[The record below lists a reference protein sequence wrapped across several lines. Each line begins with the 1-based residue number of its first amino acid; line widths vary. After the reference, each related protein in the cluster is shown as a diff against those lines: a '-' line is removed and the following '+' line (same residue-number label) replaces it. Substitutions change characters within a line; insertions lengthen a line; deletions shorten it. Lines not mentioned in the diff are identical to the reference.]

1 MPYIYFCNTINR
13 LEKEFTLRQ
22 SAFLLLFTVT
32 ILFSPWLHAE
42 SYTAPKLLD
51 TDYSSDLL
59 YNTRNGLEGW
69 VFFNYVIDE
78 SGDVR
83 DIIVVDS
90 SNDERILK
98 SGIRHLEKLKYEPAL
113 LNETKV
119 VSRKSFLFLLLE
131 SRPGQDR
138 TAVSKNY
145 KKKYDNILSLLNE
158 RKFKE
163 AGAAIEI
170 LDTEVTKNLFEHA
183 RTAWLK
189 SMYYYNT
196 QQFNHYTREMNVVI
210 LLKEYLPTKTVA
222 AGMSSL
228 FESYL
233 YYNELGRAL
242 NVIATMSSYDGVNLT
257 EEVEGTFVERVFAK
271 AKNEEDIK
279 VVANIPDSGVY
290 YHMTLGSK
298 YTIQRLSGEVSSYD
312 LRCQNFRETGKD
324 FDNLE
329 IDVSKAGSQS
339 CDLFVMGSPGA
350 SFKLQYDDL
359 WLTQ

>member
-1 MPYIYFCNTINR
+1 MR
-13 LEKEFTLRQ
+13 LTASFIIFTMLI
-22 SAFLLLFTVT
+22 LL
-32 ILFSPWLHAE
+32 SPWLHAE
-42 SYTAPKLLD
+42 SYTEPKLINN
-51 TDYSSDLL
+51 DYSTDLL
-59 YNTRNGLEGW
+59 FNTRNGLEGW
-69 VFFNYVIDE
+69 VLFNYVIDE
-78 SGDVR
+78 NGDVG

-98 SGIRHLEKLKYEPAL
+98 GGFRHLEKLKYTPAL

-119 VSRKSFLFLLLE
+119 ASRISFLFLLLE

-158 RKFKE
+158 RKYTQ
-163 AGAAIEI
+163 AGEAIEI
-170 LDTEVTKNLFEHA
+170 LETDLTKNLFEHA

-196 QQFNHYTREMNVVI
+196 KQFYNYTREMSVVI

-233 YYNELGRAL
+233 YYNELGRA
-242 NVIATMSSYDGVNLT
+242 IALIGTMSIYDGVNLT
-257 EEVEGTFVERVFAK
+257 EEVESTFVNRVLAK
-271 AKNEEDIK
+271 AENKNDIK
-279 VVANIPDSGVY
+279 VAAKIPDSGVY
-290 YHMTLGSK
+290 FHMTLGRK
-298 YTIQRLSGEVSSYD
+298 FTIQGLSGEVSSYD
-312 LRCQNFRETGKD
+312 LRCQNFRETGED

-329 IDVSKAGSQS
+329 LDVSKAGSQS
-339 CDLFVMGSPGA
+339 CDLLVMGSPGA
-350 SFKLQYDDL
+350 SFELQYSE
-359 WLTQ
+359 